1 MVTTNVIQC
10 GTNRQRSTAAAAA
23 AAAAAANVVVVLHF
37 SQVTINRIGS
47 RSSENVSIY
56 TSPNHSF

>member
-1 MVTTNVIQC
+1 
-10 GTNRQRSTAAAAA
+10 
-23 AAAAAANVVVVLHF
+23 
-37 SQVTINRIGS
+37 VTINRIGS